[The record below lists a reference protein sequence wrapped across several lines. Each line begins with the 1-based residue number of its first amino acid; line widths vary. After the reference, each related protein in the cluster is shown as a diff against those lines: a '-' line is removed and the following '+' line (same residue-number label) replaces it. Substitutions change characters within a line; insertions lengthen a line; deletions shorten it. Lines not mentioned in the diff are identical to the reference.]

1 MKTSFYLILLFL
13 GLGFWNCGPNDE
25 QIMTDYR
32 TAYEQAMKRLG
43 DWTPEQRVGVAF
55 VEYDKVVSEEEQML
69 SSIMKK
75 LRNDSIREAELRS
88 LRLDMIGNRFTYAW
102 ALRNVKGERMDYDTD
117 FVAYARS
124 LDLNDPELVRDDKG
138 CQIYDMR
145 IRWERAVTP
154 SLGKGS
160 TMDNL
165 KLLEQLTTD
174 QAIRNRMTTAWVA
187 NYLDNGGTEWVKEVF
202 ALYCELCNDRE
213 AIEQLTPRYK
223 EVAVLSV
230 GEQAPDFEMSDVQGK
245 RCKLSDFRGK
255 YVMIDI
261 WATWCGPCKMEI
273 PDFEKQ
279 HKLFADDSR
288 IQFISISLDED
299 KEAWKK
305 MLEKDKPD
313 WKQYVVEGGVLKSEF
328 CQKYFVSSI
337 PRFLLID
344 PQGCIVSVDVMR
356 PSDSK
361 FTEYIRGHI
370 AS

>member
-13 GLGFWNCGPNDE
+13 GIGFWNCGPNDE

-32 TAYEQAMKRLG
+32 TACEQAMKRLG

-75 LRNDSIREAELRS
+75 LRNDSIREAELRN
-88 LRLDMIGNRFTYAW
+88 LRLDMISNRFMYAW

-124 LDLNDPELVRDDKG
+124 IDLNDPALIQDDQG
-138 CQIYDMR
+138 IQVCDMR
-145 IRWERAVTP
+145 LRWEQNIVSSIWPERQLVGLEILQKFVTNQQVRNKMATKLVE
-154 SLGKGS
+154 SYLGSGGS
-160 TMDNL
+160 
-165 KLLEQLTTD
+165 ER
-174 QAIRNRMTTAWVA
+174 I
-187 NYLDNGGTEWVKEVF
+187 KEVF
-202 ALYCELCNDRE
+202 TRYCELCNDQE
-213 AIEQLTPRYK
+213 AIARLIPRY
-223 EVAVLSV
+223 EELTVLSE
-230 GEQAPDFEMSDVQGK
+230 GSPAPDFEMADPQGK
-245 RCKLSDFRGK
+245 RCRLSDFKGK
-255 YVMIDI
+255 YVMIDV

-356 PSDSK
+356 PSDST
-361 FTEYIRGHI
+361 FTEYVRGNME
-370 AS
+370 S